1 MIEQLRFPTVSFSI
15 SLLIVTAGCQ
25 STDESASQPPVEA
38 APIAV
43 APTEANQT
51 EEVLIEATRDEIAPI
66 EAPLEEG
73 FVRIFNGENFD
84 GWYLKLRN
92 DDEELAKRIFAIE
105 DGMIHV
111 FNDSFP
117 DEYELNTGGNETH
130 GLIYTEKVYSKY
142 ILRFDY
148 KWGSRIANNF
158 DDWQYDAGLYYHVID
173 DKIWPVGIEYQ
184 IRYDHTTGRNHTGD
198 FIRPKGTRF
207 VWHATEDG
215 SHYLH
220 PDDGGKRYKKKS
232 WQLYAK
238 PTENFN
244 ALNGEWNECEVIVM
258 GDEYAIHKLNGE
270 VVNMAVKLKPDA
282 GIFGFQSETAEIFYR
297 NIRIKE
303 LEESIPAEE
312 FLD

>member
-1 MIEQLRFPTVSFSI
+1 MIEPLRLLTLTVPFSI
-15 SLLIVTAGCQ
+15 TLLIVAAGCQ
-25 STDESASQPPVEA
+25 STDESASQPPAEAEAIGAASVEA
-38 APIAV
+38 GKGEK
-43 APTEANQT
+43 T
-51 EEVLIEATRDEIAPI
+51 LIEAKRVEA
-66 EAPLEEG
+66 APLEEG

-92 DDEELAKRIFAIE
+92 DDQELAKRVFAIK
-105 DGMIHV
+105 DDMIHV
-111 FNDSFP
+111 FDDSFP

-158 DDWQYDAGLYYHVID
+158 DEWQYDAGLYYHVID

-220 PDDGGKRYKKKS
+220 PDDGGTRYKKRS

-258 GDEYAIHKLNGE
+258 GNEYAIHKLNGE
-270 VVNMAVKLKPDA
+270 VVNMATRLKPNS

-312 FLD
+312 FLK